1 MLDYKFEHSDYCYQ
15 CYLTYK
21 GMIFYGEAKCHPDDY
36 DMCSERT
43 GYFIA
48 ETRANL
54 QKLRWCRDYE
64 VMPMVKHYR
73 HFYDCLSHSSKFNK
87 DSYEAHMILKELK
100 KWEYELQEI
109 RLIIKEERDYLRNYI
124 AEKDHLYH
132 RIRMGKSC

>member
-48 ETRANL
+48 ETRANI
-54 QKLRWCRDYE
+54 QKLRWCRDNE
-64 VMPMVKHYR
+64 VIPMVKYLR
-73 HFYDCLSHSSKFNK
+73 HLHDCVSHSSHYNP
-87 DSYEAHMILKELK
+87 DNYESKVIQKELK
-100 KWEYELQEI
+100 KWEYNLQEI
-109 RLIIKEERDYLRNYI
+109 RLAIKEERDYLRNYI
-124 AEKDHLYH
+124 AEKDHLY
-132 RIRMGKSC
+132 RKIRMGKPC